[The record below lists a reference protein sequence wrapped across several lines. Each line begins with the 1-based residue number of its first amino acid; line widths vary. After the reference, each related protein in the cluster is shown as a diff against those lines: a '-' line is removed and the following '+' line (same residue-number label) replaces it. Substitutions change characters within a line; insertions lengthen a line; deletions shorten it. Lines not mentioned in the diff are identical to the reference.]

1 MLAGWLDRQPAPAA
15 WVVLCTA
22 LAALVAVAWPR
33 SWRVLRHVVTIVH
46 EGGHA
51 TLALVTGR
59 RLRGIR
65 LHSDTSG
72 VTVSSGRPTGPGMV
86 LTALAGYVFPALVGL
101 AAAAAVSSG
110 RLTATLWAATGLL
123 ALLLLQV
130 RNVFGVLSVV
140 LTGAVL
146 VLVSRFADASWQGA
160 AAYLL
165 TWFLLVGA
173 PVPVVEL
180 QRARSAGGA
189 PTSDADQLARLT
201 RLPGLV
207 WVGVFLL
214 VTLGAAVAGAGLLLR
229 EVLRA

>member
-1 MLAGWLDRQPAPAA
+1 MPADWLDRQPSPPD

-22 LAALVAVAWPR
+22 LAAVAVVAWPR
-33 SWRVLRHVVTIVH
+33 SWAVLRHVVTIVH

-51 TLALVTGR
+51 TLALLTGR

-110 RLTATLWAATGLL
+110 RLAPTLWAATALL

-130 RNVFGVLSVV
+130 RNAFGVVSVV

-146 VLVSRFADASWQGA
+146 VLVSRFADAPVQGA

-180 QRARSAGGA
+180 QRARRAGRA

-201 RLPGLV
+201 RVPGLV

-229 EVLRA
+229 QVLPA